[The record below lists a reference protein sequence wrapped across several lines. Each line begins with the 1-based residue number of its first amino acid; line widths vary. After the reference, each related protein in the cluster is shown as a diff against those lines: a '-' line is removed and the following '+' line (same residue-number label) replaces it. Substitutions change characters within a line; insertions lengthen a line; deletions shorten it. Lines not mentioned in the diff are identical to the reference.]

1 MRTTVLEPVGAQ
13 ITDLEANALDSD
25 QAKQLERL
33 LADHGV
39 AVLRDQPLDDDE
51 FDAFLRH
58 FGDPVFTVGETPVD
72 GHPDLNVISNVGLTR
87 PPRSRFHVD
96 TSYVRHPP
104 AYTALR
110 AVQVPAQGGQTLF
123 SNQYRAYERL
133 PDALRQH
140 LEGRVVRHVVT
151 GVDPG
156 ETQDREAE
164 HPIFRPHPLT
174 GRVALYLTLPD
185 RCAGISGLDAAEAAE
200 LIGELYER
208 STQADNLYRHVWA
221 PGDLVIWD
229 NGCVMH
235 RADHDGVVGD
245 RVMHRGMAAGYATAA
260 TAPTG

>member
-1 MRTTVLEPVGAQ
+1 MRTTVLEPVGVHVE
-13 ITDLEANALDSD
+13 DLDPRALDHD
-25 QAKQLERL
+25 QASELALL
-33 LADHGV
+33 LAEHGV

-51 FDAFLRH
+51 FETFLRR

-72 GHPDLNVISNVGLTR
+72 GHPDLNVVSNVGQDR
-87 PPRSRFHVD
+87 PPQSRFHVD

-110 AVQVPAQGGQTLF
+110 AVKVPAQGGHTLF
-123 SNQYRAYERL
+123 SNQYRAYEQLPAQLRERL
-133 PDALRQH
+133 A
-140 LEGRVVRHVVT
+140 GRVVRHVVT

-156 ETQDREAE
+156 NAQERESE

-174 GRVALYLTLPD
+174 GRLALYLTVPQ
-185 RCAGISGLDAAEAAE
+185 RCTGISGLDAAEAAE
-200 LIGELYER
+200 LIDDLYER
-208 STQADNLYRHVWA
+208 STRSDNIHRHAWA

-245 RVMHRGMAAGYATAA
+245 RVMHRGMAAGYASTA
-260 TAPTG
+260 TSG

>member
-13 ITDLEANALDSD
+13 ITDLEVNALDSD

-72 GHPDLNVISNVGLTR
+72 GHPELNVISNVGRTR

-110 AVQVPAQGGQTLF
+110 AVQVPSQGGQTLF

-133 PDALRQH
+133 PEALRQR
-140 LEGRVVRHVVT
+140 LEGRVMRHVVT

-156 ETQDREAE
+156 ETQEREAE

-174 GRVALYLTLPD
+174 GRV
-185 RCAGISGLDAAEAAE
+185 
-200 LIGELYER
+200 
-208 STQADNLYRHVWA
+208 
-221 PGDLVIWD
+221 
-229 NGCVMH
+229 
-235 RADHDGVVGD
+235 
-245 RVMHRGMAAGYATAA
+245 
-260 TAPTG
+260 

>member
-1 MRTTVLEPVGAQ
+1 MRTSILYPVGVEIA
-13 ITDLEANALDSD
+13 DLDASRLDDD
-25 QAKQLERL
+25 QASAIALL
-33 LADHGV
+33 LAEHGV
-39 AVLRDQPLDDDE
+39 AVLRDQPLDDE
-51 FDAFLRH
+51 QFEAFLRR

-72 GHPDLNVISNVGLTR
+72 GHPDLNVVSNIGRTR

-110 AVQVPAQGGQTLF
+110 SVKVPAQGGQTLF
-123 SNQYRAYERL
+123 TNQYRAYDLL
-133 PDALRQH
+133 PDPLRRQ

-156 ETQDREAE
+156 EAQEHEAD
-164 HPIFRPHPLT
+164 HPIFRAHPLT

-185 RCAGISGLDAAEAAE
+185 RCGSVSGLDAAQSASV
-200 LIGELYER
+200 INDLYAR
-208 STQADNLYRHVWA
+208 STRPDNLYRHAWA
-221 PGDLVIWD
+221 PADLVIWD

-245 RVMHRGMAAGYATAA
+245 RVMHRGMVTGYASVAH
-260 TAPTG
+260 